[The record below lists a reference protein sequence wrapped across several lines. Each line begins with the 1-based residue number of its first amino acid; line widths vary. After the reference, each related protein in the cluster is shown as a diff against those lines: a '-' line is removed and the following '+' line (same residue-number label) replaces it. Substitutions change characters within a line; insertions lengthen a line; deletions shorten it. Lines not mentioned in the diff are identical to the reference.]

1 MSKIKAFF
9 AGHKIILSLIITLVI
24 EILLYLIS
32 TPFISIGLPKNFADN
47 CFAITFDTWQMNGVD
62 KIVVKTENKE
72 TVITEKKVIKQ
83 IVNNTKTAD
92 SSDYK
97 IPYGGYYITLYNK
110 GTVLREMEGCAIF
123 PDTWKLYKDEFPH
136 YIFNL
141 YGSSIGG
148 VHLSAEVMN
157 AISEELKNDGNEYY
171 KFFERPDSDKP
182 IDWTYLLFLFLTIS
196 TGYIIILIPVLLI
209 VLLPGAIRR
218 RKNKA
223 AND

>member
-9 AGHKIILSLIITLVI
+9 AGHKIILSLILALVI

-32 TPFISIGLPKNFADN
+32 TPFISIGLPKNVAGS

-72 TVITEKKVIKQ
+72 TVITDKKVIKQ
-83 IVNNTKTAD
+83 IVNNTKVAN
-92 SSDYK
+92 SGDYK

-110 GTVLREMEGCAIF
+110 GNVLREMEGCATF
-123 PDTWKLYKDEFPH
+123 PTTWRLYKDEFPH
-136 YIFNL
+136 YIFPF
-141 YGSSIGG
+141 YDGMGT

-157 AISEELKNDGNEYY
+157 LISNELKNDGNEYY
-171 KFFERPDSDKP
+171 KFFEISDSDKL
-182 IDWTYLLFLFLTIS
+182 IDSTYLILLFLTIFA
-196 TGYIIILIPVLLI
+196 GYIIILIPVLLI

-223 AND
+223 AKE